1 MCSGVDGPVPFAS
14 PQPSGDRAGVSR
26 QQPLG
31 PPPPQSRR
39 AGAPSGAG
47 ARPRSPV
54 HTRES
59 ITQLSHVA
67 LSGDPA
73 PHGPRSEI
81 AAGAHSFLLR
91 WESEARRGDWLPQRR
106 RASRWRQSQLINNGS
121 GPPPETASRVAAKLS
136 APPSKSSHF
145 SAEWTS
151 FLFRERCSPLDC
163 LPGRAPRTGPQDH
176 HPQDWPPG
184 PQAVPRTGPPA

>member
-14 PQPSGDRAGVSR
+14 PQPGGDRAGVSR

-81 AAGAHSFLLR
+81 AARAHSFLVR
-91 WESEARRGDWLPQRR
+91 WESEARRGDWLPQRH

-121 GPPPETASRVAAKLS
+121 GPPPEIASRDAAKLS
-136 APPSKSSHF
+136 TPPSKSSHF

-163 LPGRAPRTGPQDH
+163 LPGRAPRIIT
-176 HPQDWPPG
+176 
-184 PQAVPRTGPPA
+184 PRTGPRDPRLSPGLAPPA